1 VCDEIVQTGSGK
13 MKVLIVGGGGREHAI
28 AWKISQSPK
37 VSKLYC
43 APGNG
48 GIASLAQCVPIKAM
62 DIEGITSFAKSEGID
77 LVVVAPDDPLAAGM
91 VDALENAGIRAFGPV
106 KAAAEIESS
115 KVFSKNLM
123 KKYGI
128 PTAAYEVFDNADN
141 ALEYLRTCSYPTVV
155 KADGLAL
162 GKGVIIAGN
171 YDEAEKAVRSIM
183 SDRIFGSAG
192 NRVVIEEFLVGT
204 EVSILAFTDGE
215 TLVLMVSSQDH
226 KRAMDNDMGPN
237 TGGMGTFSPS
247 RLYTAEIND
256 YCMKNIFMPTIEA
269 MRKEGRRFKGV
280 LYFGLILTAD
290 GPKVLEYNARFGDPE
305 TQVVLPHLKTD
316 IIDIFE
322 AIIDERLS
330 EINIEWENRSA
341 VCVILASGGY
351 PGKYETGLEITGIDE
366 AEKDPSVIVFH
377 AGTKLEAGKYYTA
390 GGRVLG
396 VTAVADTIDDAR
408 AKAYAAVGK
417 IKFEGMHY
425 RRDIGIKK

>member
-1 VCDEIVQTGSGK
+1 
-13 MKVLIVGGGGREHAI
+13 MKVLIVGGGGRERAL

-37 VSKLYC
+37 VDKLYC

-62 DIEGITSFAKSEGID
+62 DIEGIVGFAKSEKID

-91 VDALENAGIRAFGPV
+91 VDALEAAGIRAFGP
-106 KAAAEIESS
+106 KKDAAEIESS
-115 KVFSKNLM
+115 KVFAKNLM

-128 PTAAYEVFDNADN
+128 PTAAYEVFDNGEKAISYLADI
-141 ALEYLRTCSYPTVV
+141 SYPAVI

-162 GKGVIIAGN
+162 GKGVVIAQN
-171 YDEAEKAVRSIM
+171 YDEAVSAVRSM
-183 SDRIFGSAG
+183 MEDKVFGGAGDRI
-192 NRVVIEEFLVGT
+192 VVEEFLTGP
-204 EVSILAFTDGE
+204 EVSILAFTDGK
-215 TLVLMVSSQDH
+215 TLVPMISSQDH
-226 KRAMDNDMGPN
+226 KRVLDNDKGLN

-247 RLYTAEIND
+247 RLYTSEIND
-256 YCMKNIFMPTIEA
+256 YCMKNIFLPTIDA
-269 MRKEGRRFKGV
+269 MNKEGRRFKGV
-280 LYFGLILTAD
+280 LYFGLILTQD

-322 AIIDERLS
+322 AIIDERLDS
-330 EINIEWENRSA
+330 IKIEWESKSA

-351 PGKYETGLEITGIDE
+351 PGKYGTGFEITGISD
-366 AEKDPSVIVFH
+366 AEKDPSVVVFH
-377 AGTKLEAGKYYTA
+377 AGTKLESGKYYTA

-408 AKAYAAVGK
+408 SKAYGAVEK
-417 IKFEGMHY
+417 IRFENMHF
-425 RRDIGIKK
+425 RTDIGIKK